1 MNTLSQFAKR
11 LLVIPVILLLAIN
24 FSACSEDP
32 VTPELENVSGK
43 WEGPFEHPGYDGGS
57 VKLNILDNDGN
68 LSGSFT
74 MRLVRVEGSRNFV
87 QSYGGSI
94 TGAKVSN
101 KNYVLNLEGSSF
113 TWICNLNLNSKDV
126 TLSGS
131 WESSQTSISGTLSTT
146 KQ

>member
-1 MNTLSQFAKR
+1 MNTLNQFAKK
-11 LLVIPVILLLAIN
+11 LLVILAILLLAMN
-24 FSACSEDP
+24 FTACSEDP
-32 VTPELENVSGK
+32 VTPELENISGK
-43 WEGPFEHPGYDGGS
+43 WEGPIEHPGYDGGAIT
-57 VKLNILDNDGN
+57 LNILDNDGN

-74 MRLVRVEGSRNFV
+74 MRLVKTGNHNQVTN
-87 QSYGGSI
+87 YGGSI

-101 KNYVLNLEGSSF
+101 NNYVLNLEGSGF
-113 TWICNLNLNSKDV
+113 TWICNLNLSSKDV

>member
-1 MNTLSQFAKR
+1 MNTLNQFAKR

-94 TGAKVSN
+94 TGAKVSD

-131 WESSQTSISGTLSTT
+131 WESSQTSISGTLSTI